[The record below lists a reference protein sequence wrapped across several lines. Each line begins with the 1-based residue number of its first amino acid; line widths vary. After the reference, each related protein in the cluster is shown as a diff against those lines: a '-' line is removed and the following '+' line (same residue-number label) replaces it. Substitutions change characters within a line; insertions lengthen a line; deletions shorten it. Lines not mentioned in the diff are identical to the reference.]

1 MVTCVFEEGQ
11 IVIAQ
16 RAEDEPALC
25 WFAVTRPS
33 TMTVEMRRAELNSR
47 GVGTPAYRALEQ
59 MVPGLGANIAWFPTI
74 AEGMTLLTDV
84 AAMISET
91 APEDQVAQSGL
102 TKVRDWEGMSGLYEK
117 PIAGGT
123 LRLAL
128 TDTRINLVFE
138 TETTVS
144 TPFLITTQGGPVI
157 RRSTSRCRD
166 SCGHRQDGSASPW
179 HRHVSSR
186 ARRPHG
192 NPRRGPTDRLE
203 EGKMKLELT
212 EDEIKQ
218 NLEKWAAKRQGLS
231 VSART

>member
-1 MVTCVFEEGQ
+1 MTNLAFETVKNTHPMVTCVFEEGQ

-33 TMTVEMRRAELNSR
+33 TMTIEMRRAELNSR

-59 MVPGLGANIAWFPTI
+59 MVPGLGANIGWFPTI

-84 AAMISET
+84 AGMISET

-102 TKVRDWEGMSGLYEK
+102 TKIDGWGGVYGLYEK

-128 TDTRINLVFE
+128 KDTRVHLVFE
-138 TETTVS
+138 TETTVI
-144 TPFLITTQGGPVI
+144 TPFLITTQG
-157 RRSTSRCRD
+157 RA
-166 SCGHRQDGSASPW
+166 GHQAVDFTMPGFLQTP
-179 HRHVSSR
+179 
-186 ARRPHG
+186 ARR
-192 NPRRGPTDRLE
+192 
-203 EGKMKLELT
+203 
-212 EDEIKQ
+212 
-218 NLEKWAAKRQGLS
+218 LS
-231 VSART
+231 VALAQARLFESARASR